1 MARFVFRRYSDDARA
16 IDNVLTFCVE
26 ENNMGMKLFLD
37 RVWGR
42 TAALTGI
49 GRSSAQRIV
58 QEKKNARE
66 KQQQPKQPP

>member
-1 MARFVFRRYSDDARA
+1 MAKLVFRRYSDDNRA
-16 IDNVLTFCVE
+16 IENVLTFCVE
-26 ENNMGMKLFLD
+26 ENTSGIKLSLD

-42 TAALTGI
+42 TAALAGI
-49 GRSSAQRIV
+49 SRSSAQRIV